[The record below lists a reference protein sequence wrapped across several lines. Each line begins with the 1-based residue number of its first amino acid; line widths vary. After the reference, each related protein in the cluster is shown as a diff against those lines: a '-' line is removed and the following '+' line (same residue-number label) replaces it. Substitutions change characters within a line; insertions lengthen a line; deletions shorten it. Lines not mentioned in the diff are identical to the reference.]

1 MMQRKLSQR
10 GCNFSDTLCH
20 SDSMRVQRR
29 HLLQVHGVEDDYLLR
44 ENNLENKNF
53 KNERGYR
60 SVLRRRSGG
69 DEANYRNQDEEEDLE
84 DEDEDGDDEK
94 RVFFAVGRPDDDED
108 DDDDDEDTVN
118 ETEEPLGDYG

>member
-1 MMQRKLSQR
+1 MP
-10 GCNFSDTLCH
+10 
-20 SDSMRVQRR
+20 RR
-29 HLLQVHGVEDDYLLR
+29 NLLQVRGVEQEDDYVVR
-44 ENNLENKNF
+44 ENRVENNKF
-53 KNERGYR
+53 KDDRGYR
-60 SVLRRRSGG
+60 SVLRRRSG

-94 RVFFAVGRPDDDED
+94 RVFFAVARPDDDDD